1 MDLNTCI
8 QNFIEQYG
16 LVSIFII
23 VMLEY
28 ANLPLP
34 SEIVLPFVGYVVLK
48 GNIGFFS
55 AIMASIVGGL
65 LGSITNYYIGYY
77 FGTPL
82 IKYIVKKYPK
92 TEKSAIKSSE
102 WLRKY
107 GKISVMVTRVVPLA
121 RTFISIPA
129 GISKMNLPIFIL
141 YSAIGIGIWNFFLI
155 SLGYL
160 VGDNL
165 SLIIKILNQYSIS
178 VAIIGTILI
187 GFYLYKMKKGYKMRK
202 GYKMKKRQ

>member
-1 MDLNTCI
+1 MDLNTWI

-16 LVSIFII
+16 LISIFII

-34 SEIVLPFVGYVVLK
+34 SEIVLPFVGFVVLK
-48 GNIGFFS
+48 GNIGFLS
-55 AIMASIVGGL
+55 AIMVSIVGGI

-82 IKYIVKKYPK
+82 IKLIVKKYPK
-92 TEKSAIKSSE
+92 TEKSAKKSSE
-102 WLRKY
+102 WLREY
-107 GKISVMVTRVVPLA
+107 GKISVMITRVVPLA

-129 GISKMNLPIFIL
+129 GISKMNLCIFIM
-141 YSAIGIGIWNFFLI
+141 YSAIGIGIWNFILI
-155 SLGYL
+155 SLGYF

-165 SLIIKILNQYSIS
+165 SLIAKILKQYSVF
-178 VAIIGTILI
+178 VAITGIILV
-187 GFYLYKMKKGYKMRK
+187 GFYLYKMRK
-202 GYKMKKRQ
+202 RYKMKKEQ